1 MNCPVC
7 GFQNSV
13 GSAFCTNCGAYLEW
27 SSTPANVPGPR
38 LPTPEQAR
46 PPGYR
51 QEGPLSQRQALSIAI
66 ATSTV
71 PVDPGGQA
79 TVEVTIR
86 NQGTIVEDVG
96 IDVVGPAGAWAQI
109 DNPRIQ
115 LYPDAEG
122 MVQITFTP
130 PRESFT
136 ASGPMPFQVR
146 ATSQVDTSVGAAESG
161 VVVVSGFDVLSARI
175 APQIVR
181 KKLRGTYQIT
191 VMNGG
196 NQPVQARI
204 VADDPEHALVATA
217 SPQAL
222 TVPPGSTAQARL
234 VMKPRQLIWTG
245 QEAQRPFTVEVQPY
259 GAAPVPLNGSLVQLP
274 IIPKWPIMLL
284 VGAAAAA
291 VALIAAFIIRPAVQQ
306 QNAANENPFTAQQQA
321 DQQQQQ
327 ADQQQDDQQQ
337 PQETQTPDQNQDE
350 GDQSDQGDQGDNN
363 NGDQNQNTP
372 PPGPKVRI
380 QQEATIPQPGALN
393 LDNGE
398 LVEAGADGSDVA
410 FVGDNDENR
419 VLEPANDAL
428 LANLGRVQPSFDAC
442 ATAEL
447 KDDSIS
453 FADLAVG
460 SVVCVKTS
468 EDRASM
474 FRVDELPSP
483 TPGQLRIT
491 FATFERSN

>member
-1 MNCPVC
+1 MNCTVC
-7 GFQNSV
+7 GFQNST

-27 SSTPANVPGPR
+27 SGTQANVPGPR

-79 TVEVTIR
+79 SVDVTIR
-86 NQGTIVEDVG
+86 NQGTIVEDVV
-96 IDVVGPAGAWAQI
+96 IDVVGPAGAWARL
-109 DNPRIQ
+109 DRPRIQ
-115 LYPDAEG
+115 LYPDADG
-122 MVQITFTP
+122 TVQVTFSP

-181 KKLRGTYQIT
+181 KKFRGSYDIT
-191 VMNGG
+191 VLNGG

-217 SPQAL
+217 APQAL
-222 TVPPGSTAQARL
+222 TVPPGSTARARL

-259 GAAPVPLNGSLVQLP
+259 GGAPVPLNGSLVQLP

-284 VGAAAAA
+284 AGAAAAA
-291 VALIAAFIIRPAVQQ
+291 VALIAALIIRPAFQ
-306 QNAANENPFTAQQQA
+306 QNANQENPFAQQQQAQQQA
-321 DQQQQQ
+321 EQQQQPPAQQQQETQPPEQQQQQ
-327 ADQQQDDQQQ
+327 ETPPPEEEEEQ
-337 PQETQTPDQNQDE
+337 PPP
-350 GDQSDQGDQGDNN
+350 
-363 NGDQNQNTP
+363 QNTP
-372 PPGPKVRI
+372 PPDQGPQVRI
-380 QQEATIPQPGALN
+380 QNEATIPQPGALN

-398 LVEAGADGSDVA
+398 LSADSSNGADIA
-410 FVGDNDENR
+410 FVGDSDENR

-428 LANLGRVQPSFDAC
+428 LANVGRIEPSFDAC
-442 ATAEL
+442 AAAEL

-468 EDRASM
+468 EDRASL